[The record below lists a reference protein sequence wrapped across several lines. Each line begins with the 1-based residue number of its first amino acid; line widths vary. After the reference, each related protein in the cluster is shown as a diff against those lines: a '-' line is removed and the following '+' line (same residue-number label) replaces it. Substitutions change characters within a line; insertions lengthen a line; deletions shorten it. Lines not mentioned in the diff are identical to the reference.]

1 MGKKTSVWLIEA
13 LTNLHVGNESL
24 VNFSVI
30 DKSIQRDVVTTL
42 PCINSSSLKGAVK
55 EFVSSPGGLTE
66 DKVINIFGSIKKKGV
81 NITQKESQSTSSA
94 PLASTEKKDVD
105 ITQKESQSTSSAPL
119 ASTEKKDMN
128 ITQKGS
134 AIFFDANLLL
144 IPKPCTGEKTSYEL
158 ITCVSLLNAFFDK
171 AKVLGYEGSVEDKI
185 KELQAKAQEKSF
197 NEFALLCNDDSLPII
212 ARNCLESGESVNL
225 WYEQVLPSKSILG
238 AIIQTNE
245 EDDLGILNGK
255 VIQIGANATIGYGY
269 CRFTKL

>member
-30 DKSIQRDVVTTL
+30 DKTIQRDVVTTL

-81 NITQKESQSTSSA
+81 NITQK
-94 PLASTEKKDVD
+94 
-105 ITQKESQSTSSAPL
+105 
-119 ASTEKKDMN
+119 
-128 ITQKGS
+128 GS

-144 IPKPCTGEKTSYEL
+144 IPKPCQGSYEL

-185 KELQAKAQEKSF
+185 KELQDKAQEKSF

-238 AIIQTNE
+238 AIFQTNE
-245 EDDLGILNGK
+245 EDDLDILNGK

-269 CRFTKL
+269 CKFTKL

>member
-30 DKSIQRDVVTTL
+30 DKTIQRDVVTTL

-81 NITQKESQSTSSA
+81 
-94 PLASTEKKDVD
+94 D
-105 ITQKESQSTSSAPL
+105 
-119 ASTEKKDMN
+119 

-185 KELQAKAQEKSF
+185 KELQDKAQEKSF
-197 NEFALLCNDDSLPII
+197 DEFALLCNDDSLPII